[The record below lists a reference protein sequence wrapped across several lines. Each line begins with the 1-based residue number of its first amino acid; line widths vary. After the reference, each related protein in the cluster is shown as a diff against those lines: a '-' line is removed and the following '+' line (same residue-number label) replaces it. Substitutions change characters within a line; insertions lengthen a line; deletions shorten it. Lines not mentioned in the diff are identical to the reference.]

1 MNVKLGK
8 GILSIGSSIMMA
20 LFTHLPSAAIV
31 PETVYTVQVEGQKR
45 DIVELVEVKHCGTK
59 RHWYE
64 WWKTTE
70 DYHVYRLLSEGDHII
85 LNDKQFKA
93 VKSELKQVPDN
104 RTYEMKYPFK
114 TEAQHDLNTALGV
127 VITVVQTVR

>member
-1 MNVKLGK
+1 MNAKLGK
-8 GILSIGSSIMMA
+8 GILSIGSSIVMA
-20 LFTHLPSAAIV
+20 LFMNLPSAALV

-59 RHWYE
+59 KHWYE

-93 VKSELKQVPDN
+93 VKSELKQVPDK
-104 RTYEMKYPFK
+104 RTYEAKYPFK
-114 TEAQHDLNTALGV
+114 TEAQRDLNTALGV